1 MNTQT
6 DQSYLEGL
14 NNEQAQAVLTIDGPV
29 LVLAGAGTGKTK
41 ALTTRLAHIIKT
53 GAATPQQILSVTFTN
68 KAAAEMAERVEDVLG
83 HSTDGMWLGTFHSL
97 CSRILRKH
105 AELVGL
111 GSDFLIIGVDDQKK
125 LVSQIY
131 ADAGVDD
138 KEFPVRDTIGK
149 LSKWKDDGKY
159 PEDLDEEE
167 RASIGGKGGAI
178 FKTYQQRLIELNAV
192 DFGDLLLH
200 VMKIFRDNNE
210 ILRLYQEQFKYIM
223 VDEYQDTNAT
233 QYLWLRLLAL
243 LRKNICVV
251 GDDDQSIYAFRGAIV
266 GNILRFDT
274 DFPNAKVVRLEQN
287 YRCSANILRAAGA
300 VIKNNTERHDK
311 ELWTAGDKGS
321 LIDLRPM
328 SDEYN
333 EARAV
338 AAQIKQHRNT
348 GGAWAQCCVLVRTMI
363 QTRPI
368 EEAFNKNDI
377 PYQVVGGQKFYERKE
392 IRDAVAYLRL
402 VALASDDLALE
413 RIINMPKRGIGETT
427 VKLIRQRAKAQK
439 LPMYEAMRVGIR
451 EGVFSSRVAGILQE
465 FLDLVDSWKAVA
477 EDWAP
482 SELLERVLEESGYV
496 KMLRADVNKEEAK
509 TRLDNLKDL
518 LRATDEHETISDFL
532 EHVALITDGAEENIN
547 NVKIMT
553 VHAAKGLEFD
563 TVFMPGLEEGLFPH
577 KRSIDEGFA
586 AVEEERRLMYV
597 AITRAKRRL
606 IMSYADT
613 RRTFGQSVENCEPS
627 RFLAEVP
634 DDVLKIVRIAQS
646 SAKDNWVKS
655 RKDKYKNYTEVDMQ
669 SAITQQEGAKIAQ
682 AGMDDMKA
690 LGYEIGKRVFH
701 KKFGYGRIDGFEGAG
716 QDRKVVVTFEKHG
729 KKKLLAIMANLDVR

>member
-1 MNTQT
+1 M
-6 DQSYLEGL
+6 DQNYLEGL
-14 NNEQAQAVLTIDGPV
+14 NKEQADAVVTIDGPV
-29 LVLAGAGTGKTK
+29 LILAGAGTGKTK

-53 GAATPQQILSVTFTN
+53 NAASQNQILAVTFTN
-68 KAAAEMAERVEDVLG
+68 KAAAEMVERVEEMLG
-83 HSTDGMWLGTFHSL
+83 HSTAGMWLGTFHSL
-97 CSRILRKH
+97 CARILRKH

-111 GSDFLIIGVDDQKK
+111 GTDYLIIGIDDQKK
-125 LVSQIY
+125 LISQIY
-131 ADAGVDD
+131 NDAGIDD
-138 KEFPVRDTIGK
+138 KEYPVRDMMGK
-149 LSKWKDDGKY
+149 ISKWKDDGKY
-159 PEDLDEEE
+159 AEDLDAEE
-167 RASIGGKGGAI
+167 RQEIAGQAGAI
-178 FKTYQQRLIELNAV
+178 YKTYQQRLIELNAC

-210 ILRLYQEQFKYIM
+210 ILRAYQEQFKYIM

-274 DFPNAKVVRLEQN
+274 DFPNAKVIRLEQN
-287 YRCSANILRAAGA
+287 YRCTANILKAAGA
-300 VIKNNTERHDK
+300 IIKNNTERHDK
-311 ELWTAGDKGS
+311 ELWTSGAAGS

-333 EARAV
+333 EARAI

-348 GGAWAQCCVLVRTMI
+348 GGAWAQCCVLVRTMM

-402 VALASDDLALE
+402 VSLASDDLAFE
-413 RIINMPKRGIGETT
+413 RIINTPKRGIGETT
-427 VKLIRQRAKAQK
+427 IKLVRQRAKAQRI
-439 LPMYEAMRVGIR
+439 PMYEACRVGIR
-451 EGVFSSRVAGILQE
+451 ENVFSARVAGLLQE
-465 FLDLVDSWKAVA
+465 FINLVDSWKLVA
-477 EDWAP
+477 EEWAP
-482 SELLERVLEESGYV
+482 SELLERILEESGYV
-496 KMLRADVNKEEAK
+496 AMLRADVNKEEAK

-518 LRATDEHETISDFL
+518 LRATDEHETISEFL

-586 AVEEERRLMYV
+586 QVEEERRLMYV

-613 RRTFGQSVENCEPS
+613 RRSFGQAVENCEPS
-627 RFLAEVP
+627 RFLAELP

-655 RKDKYKNYTEVDMQ
+655 RKDKYKNYSEVDMETV
-669 SAITQQEGAKIAQ
+669 ITQQEGSRMAQ
-682 AGMDDMKA
+682 NSMSDMKEM
-690 LGYEIGKRVFH
+690 GYEIGKRAFH
-701 KKFGYGRIDGFEGAG
+701 KKFGYGKIDGFEGAG
-716 QDRKVVVTFEKHG
+716 QDRKVIVTFEKHG
-729 KKKLLAIMANLDVR
+729 KKKLLAIMANLEVK

>member
-1 MNTQT
+1 MDTNQ
-6 DQSYLEGL
+6 DYLHGL

-53 GAATPQQILSVTFTN
+53 GAATPNQILSVTFTN

-131 ADAGVDD
+131 SDAGIDD
-138 KEFPVRDTIGK
+138 KEYPVRDMIGK
-149 LSKWKDDGKY
+149 ISKWKDDGKY

-167 RASIGGKGGAI
+167 RQEVAGQAGNI

-210 ILRLYQEQFKYIM
+210 ILRQYQEQFKYIM

-328 SDEYN
+328 TDEYN

-413 RIINMPKRGIGETT
+413 RIINMPKRGIGDTT
-427 VKLIRQRAKAQK
+427 IKLIRQRAKVQK
-439 LPMYEAMRVGIR
+439 LPMYEAIRVGIR
-451 EGVFSSRVAGILQE
+451 EGVFSSRVASTLQE
-465 FLDLVDSWKAVA
+465 FIELVDSWKEIA
-477 EDWAP
+477 EAWAP

-496 KMLRADVNKEEAK
+496 KMLRADVNKEDAK

-518 LRATDEHETISDFL
+518 LRATDEHETIADFL

-613 RRTFGQSVENCEPS
+613 RRSFGQSVENCEPS

-655 RKDKYKNYTEVDMQ
+655 RKSKYNNYSEVDMET
-669 SAITQQEGAKIAQ
+669 AITQQEGAKIAQ
-682 AGMDDMKA
+682 SGMDDMKEM
-690 LGYEIGKRVFH
+690 GYELGKRAFH

-716 QDRKVVVTFEKHG
+716 QDRKVVITFEKHG
-729 KKKLLAIMANLDVR
+729 KKKLLAIMANLEIR